1 MADVRINNVETR
13 IDVTDLETLMS
24 PEVIEMLV
32 RAVRQRLDEESRMQ
46 RDAESDRRLVE
57 AASR

>member
-1 MADVRINNVETR
+1 MADVRINSVETR
-13 IDVTDLETLMS
+13 IDVTDLEALMS